1 MNRATDLPLDF
12 TEIDPNRVAA
22 IVYRPKDDVDTLLA
36 DFAQG
41 LVRSGERIGGIVQ
54 RNVKDGGGCQ
64 VGMDAIDLMT
74 GRAISICQPLGR
86 GAMAC
91 KLDAAGLAEAAVA
104 VAHAIQADVD
114 LIVINKFSK
123 QEAAGEGLRDE
134 LADAIA
140 AGIPVLTAVP
150 EKCLEAWKSF
160 TGDIGTALLCERPV
174 IEGWWRDVSSRMKRV
189 REDRPLTNSLAIS
202 RSSRPTT

>member
-1 MNRATDLPLDF
+1 MSTRSATTVLDF
-12 TEIDPNRVAA
+12 AEIDPDRVAA
-22 IVYRPKDDVDTLLA
+22 IVYRSKDDVDTLLA

-41 LVRSGERIGGIVQ
+41 LVRAGERVGGIVQ
-54 RNVKDGGGCQ
+54 HNVKDGGGCQ
-64 VGMDAIDLMT
+64 VGMEAIDLMS
-74 GRAISICQPLGR
+74 GRAISICQPLGS

-104 VAHAIQADVD
+104 VARAIEAGVD

-150 EKCLEAWKSF
+150 EKCLDAWSAF
-160 TGDIGTALLCERPV
+160 SGDIGTRLPCERQAM
-174 IEGWWRDVSSRMKRV
+174 EAWWRGLSSRIKHE
-189 REDRPLTNSLAIS
+189 RETAVAGVQPNLNST
-202 RSSRPTT
+202 P